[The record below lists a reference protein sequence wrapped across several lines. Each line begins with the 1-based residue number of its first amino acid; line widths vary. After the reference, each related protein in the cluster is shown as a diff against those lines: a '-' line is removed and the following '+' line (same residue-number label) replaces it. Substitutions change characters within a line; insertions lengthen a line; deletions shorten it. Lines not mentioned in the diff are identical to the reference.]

1 MSNRS
6 GRQKWY
12 AIASGIGAPCIV
24 DSWEECYRRV
34 NGVTGNKFMG
44 FYDKKEAKAWLKN
57 PKYKNE
63 YKTKRKRKINLQTE
77 ADMGRIACTEDT
89 FILHPNLR
97 TVYMYTDGACKGN
110 PGPGGWACILKY
122 NGHEKVLSGG
132 EPDTTNNRMEIEA
145 VLQGLMALKEDC
157 NLIITTD
164 SKYVIDTIEKGW
176 AKNWKRHMWKKSDGS
191 DAANSDLWD
200 DMLCMLEPHNYK
212 FEWVKGHNDHPENER
227 CDKLA
232 VAESNKF

>member
-1 MSNRS
+1 MMSNRS

-12 AIASGIGAPCIV
+12 AIAEGIGAPCIV
-24 DSWEECYRRV
+24 DSWDEASKRV
-34 NGVTGNKFMG
+34 TGVTGARHMS
-44 FYDKKEAKAWLKN
+44 FYDKKEAEDWLKN
-57 PKYKNE
+57 PLYPSERYKS
-63 YKTKRKRKINLQTE
+63 KKKGKKSLGKISIKDSLFTLN
-77 ADMGRIACTEDT
+77 
-89 FILHPNLR
+89 PNLR

-122 NGHEKVLSGG
+122 NGREKVLSGG

-145 VLQGLMALKEDC
+145 VLQGLMALKEDV

-176 AKNWKRHMWKKSDGS
+176 AKSWKQHMWKKSDGS
-191 DAANSDLWD
+191 DAANADLWD

>member
-12 AIASGIGAPCIV
+12 AIAKGIGAPCIV
-24 DSWEECYRRV
+24 DSWDEASKRV
-34 NGVTGNKFMG
+34 TGVTGAKHMS
-44 FYDKKEAKAWLKN
+44 FYDKKQAEDWLKN
-57 PKYKNE
+57 PLYPSERSKLK
-63 YKTKRKRKINLQTE
+63 KKGKST
-77 ADMGRIACTEDT
+77 MGRISISESN
-89 FILHPNLR
+89 FILNPNLR

-122 NGHEKVLSGG
+122 NGCEKVLSGG
-132 EPDTTNNRMEIEA
+132 EPDTTNNRMEIKA
-145 VLQGLMALKEDC
+145 VLQGLMALKEYV

-176 AKNWKRHMWKKSDGS
+176 AKSWKRHMWKKSDGS
-191 DAANSDLWD
+191 DAANADLWD

-227 CDKLA
+227 CDRLA

>member
-12 AIASGIGAPCIV
+12 AIAEGINAPCIV
-24 DSWEECYRRV
+24 DSWDKASKL
-34 NGVTGNKFMG
+34 VTGDTGARHMS
-44 FYDKKEAKAWLKN
+44 FYDKKEAEDWLKN
-57 PKYKNE
+57 PLYPSEKKQN
-63 YKTKRKRKINLQTE
+63 KRKSKMSRISVTE
-77 ADMGRIACTEDT
+77 Q
-89 FILHPNLR
+89 LYKLNPKLR

-176 AKNWKRHMWKKSDGS
+176 AKDWKRHQWKKSDGS
-191 DAANSDLWD
+191 DAANADQWD
-200 DMLCMLEPHNYK
+200 DILIMLEPHNYK
-212 FEWVKGHNDHPENER
+212 FEWVKGHDGHSENER

-232 VAESNKF
+232 VMESNKF